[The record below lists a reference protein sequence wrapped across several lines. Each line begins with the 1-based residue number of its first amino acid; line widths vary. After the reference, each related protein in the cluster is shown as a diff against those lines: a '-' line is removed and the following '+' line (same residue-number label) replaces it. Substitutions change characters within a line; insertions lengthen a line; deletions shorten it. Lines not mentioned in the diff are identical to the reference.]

1 MAEEN
6 EKAGVA
12 ISVVLALV
20 VAAAVLGAAA
30 AYVLLGGGAA
40 TAPPGQPGLLGGGA
54 AAAPEDLGGALRTW
68 AEANALRTMREIGQV
83 YAVYDWTLQIE
94 HLGGNWDR
102 CRVSFS
108 GSLPGGEEERFVSF
122 VSP

>member
-1 MAEEN
+1 MADEN

-20 VAAAVLGAAA
+20 VAAAVLGASAT
-30 AYVLLGGGAA
+30 YVLLGGGAA
-40 TAPPGQPGLLGGGA
+40 TVPRPGIAGGGA
-54 AAAPEDLGGALRTW
+54 PALEDPAGALRTW
-68 AEANALRTMREIGQV
+68 AEANALRTMREIGQA

-102 CRVSFS
+102 CRVSFA